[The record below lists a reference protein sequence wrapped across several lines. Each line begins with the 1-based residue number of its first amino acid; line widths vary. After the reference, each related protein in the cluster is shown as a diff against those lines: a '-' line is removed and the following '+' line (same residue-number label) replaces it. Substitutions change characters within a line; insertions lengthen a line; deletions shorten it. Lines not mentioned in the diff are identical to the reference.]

1 MQNNKNFQKVLLD
14 HINAIPDLGLHARL
28 DYFKDDVDDLV
39 VNSIPGGTID
49 KEYFDGTRE
58 ISTPEE
64 TVLSVTGGYSFEGL
78 YDSEDPAQALIA
90 GMKYKSGDA
99 RRLWHRVTSADGKK
113 RYTQIAN
120 ASEIKAG
127 AGDAT
132 EYEQFACTLK
142 WIKEPKETAVS
153 SV

>member
-58 ISTPEE
+58 ISLPFEIA
-64 TVLSVTGGYSFEGL
+64 VKSKSNQLASDIIWLINGDLSEFDLELPSTDKSYNFMTLEVGKPGINGQDEQKFFVYTLQLKAKIEIGG
-78 YDSEDPAQALIA
+78 
-90 GMKYKSGDA
+90 
-99 RRLWHRVTSADGKK
+99 
-113 RYTQIAN
+113 N
-120 ASEIKAG
+120 
-127 AGDAT
+127 
-132 EYEQFACTLK
+132 
-142 WIKEPKETAVS
+142 
-153 SV
+153 